1 LALAGSRQA
10 GFLPAYA
17 ADAAVPPVARVVPKE
32 FLEFGQKRIDNY
44 DWLRDRDDPAVA
56 DLLRAENTYADARL
70 KPLRPLVN
78 EIAAELRARSAEAD
92 VSVPYA
98 DNGYLYERR
107 FTRGAPY
114 PVIVRRKDM
123 VEAPEETVLDV
134 GALAAGHPQ
143 YRLGYWTVSPDNTRV
158 AFAVDFTG
166 NREFRIF
173 VRTIATGKVVDLGI
187 GDVAPNLVFAA
198 DSETLFYVRNEA
210 KTVRS
215 YQVWRHR
222 LGTDTA
228 SDALVYE
235 EKDPTFSVSLE
246 LSKSRRFIFMEIDE
260 ERTSEVRYLPADRP
274 TDEFKIMEPR
284 KSDVLYHADHVGD
297 RFFIRTNLD
306 APDYRIVTAPQ
317 ASPDAAHWTELVAQR
332 PGQYLSHFE
341 VFDNYIAIDIDRDG
355 NSAIR
360 AFRLSDMHEID
371 VPRSSEIGVASTF
384 FFGGTGGNRVPSSN
398 VLRFRF
404 TGPLQPQS
412 IYDFDMASGALTL
425 RKQDPAT
432 KWFKPEPYA
441 LARIF
446 ATAPDGE
453 RIPVTVVY
461 RKDMRRHGGNPA
473 LVVGYGSY
481 GISFRPTF
489 TGSTFS
495 LIDRGFVYA
504 IAHVRGGHE
513 MGERWY
519 EEGRVLN
526 KRNTFTDFIAA
537 TQALIAQGFADPKA
551 IFAQGRSAGGL
562 LMGAVANMRPDLY
575 AGIVAEVPFVDV
587 ITTMSDASVPLTTLE
602 YQEWGNPAVERQY
615 DYMLS
620 YSPYDNVMRQNY
632 PALFITAGFHDS
644 QVSYAEP
651 AKWVAR
657 LRALNTGN
665 RDILFKTNMGAGH
678 GGRSGRLGSLTE
690 DAEIMAWLLAHA
702 DGTPR

>member
-1 LALAGSRQA
+1 
-10 GFLPAYA
+10 
-17 ADAAVPPVARVVPKE
+17 
-32 FLEFGQKRIDNY
+32 
-44 DWLRDRDDPAVA
+44 
-56 DLLRAENTYADARL
+56 
-70 KPLRPLVN
+70 
-78 EIAAELRARSAEAD
+78 
-92 VSVPYA
+92 
-98 DNGYLYERR
+98 
-107 FTRGAPY
+107 
-114 PVIVRRKDM
+114 
-123 VEAPEETVLDV
+123 
-134 GALAAGHPQ
+134 
-143 YRLGYWTVSPDNTRV
+143 
-158 AFAVDFTG
+158 
-166 NREFRIF
+166 
-173 VRTIATGKVVDLGI
+173 
-187 GDVAPNLVFAA
+187 
-198 DSETLFYVRNEA
+198 
-210 KTVRS
+210 
-215 YQVWRHR
+215 
-222 LGTDTA
+222 
-228 SDALVYE
+228 
-235 EKDPTFSVSLE
+235 
-246 LSKSRRFIFMEIDE
+246 
-260 ERTSEVRYLPADRP
+260 
-274 TDEFKIMEPR
+274 
-284 KSDVLYHADHVGD
+284 
-297 RFFIRTNLD
+297 
-306 APDYRIVTAPQ
+306 
-317 ASPDAAHWTELVAQR
+317 
-332 PGQYLSHFE
+332 
-341 VFDNYIAIDIDRDG
+341 
-355 NSAIR
+355 
-360 AFRLSDMHEID
+360 MHEIN

-384 FFGGTGGNRVPSSN
+384 FFGGTGGNRVPWSN

-453 RIPVTVVY
+453 HVPVTLVY
-461 RKDMRRHGGNPA
+461 RKDMRRPGGNPA

-620 YSPYDNVMRQNY
+620 YSPYDNVTRQNY

-657 LRALNTGN
+657 LRAMNTGN

-702 DGTPR
+702 DGTAR